1 MGVLIMDMTD
11 YDGPTVAVLVR
22 KTLVGPPKVDSVHP
36 DEDAAATHLGRET
49 VAGRAPTACGW
60 EVVIVPASPTAVG
73 TMDVDE
79 PQRAVDDFREE
90 LAAALEMP
98 ADIRWHILLE
108 AVREN
113 REALEEHDW
122 DDALLRE
129 LRSALAPIGPGPRAE
144 RLNRRG
150 LLALVRELARA
161 ERSGTHGELDGDDL
175 GNAAGLDRA
184 AREFRVQAGGGM
196 ARWSEYLDQDRAMW
210 QRRASAILNA
220 YRGHV
225 PAPSPAQRMAALRT
239 AEADGHDWADLD
251 EATRDDYLAQARANT
266 VAGA

>member
-36 DEDAAATHLGRET
+36 DTNTAYEHLGCEI
-49 VAGRAPTACGW
+49 VAGRSPVACGW
-60 EVVIVPASPTAVG
+60 EIVTVPASPTAVG
-73 TMDVDE
+73 TVDVDE

-113 REALEEHDW
+113 REALEEQDS

-129 LRSALAPIGPGPRAE
+129 LRSALSPIGPRAE

-150 LLALVRELARA
+150 LLALVRELVRA
-161 ERSGTHGELDGDDL
+161 EWSGTHGELDGDDMDSP
-175 GNAAGLDRA
+175 GLDRA

-225 PAPSPAQRMAALRT
+225 PAPSGAQRRAAERT
-239 AEADGHDWADLD
+239 AVLDGHDWADLD
-251 EATRDDYLAQARANT
+251 EVTRDDYLAQARANT